1 MAKEVKE
8 KKTTLEVRVRAAA
21 NGNGLE
27 KLIGN
32 GRGNKGS
39 PYRDLQGTCGIG

>member
-8 KKTTLEVRVRAAA
+8 KKTTLEMRVRAAA

-27 KLIGN
+27 KLEM
-32 GRGNKGS
+32 
-39 PYRDLQGTCGIG
+39 D